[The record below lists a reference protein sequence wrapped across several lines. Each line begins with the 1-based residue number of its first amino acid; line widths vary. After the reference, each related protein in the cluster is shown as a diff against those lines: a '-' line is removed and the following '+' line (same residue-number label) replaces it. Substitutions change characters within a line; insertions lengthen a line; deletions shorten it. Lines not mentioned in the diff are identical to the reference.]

1 MEGFFN
7 NEKYMRKIATTTR
20 TIRRRKKKKTMISL
34 FIKTKTFQSNKSK
47 KTYEKMGSIKQQ
59 IAYSPTAKQT
69 YIRHMYV
76 FINAFYKI
84 HNY

>member
-20 TIRRRKKKKTMISL
+20 TIRRRGKKAMISL

-47 KTYEKMGSIKQQ
+47 KTRKMGSIKQQ

-76 FINAFYKI
+76 FINAFYEI